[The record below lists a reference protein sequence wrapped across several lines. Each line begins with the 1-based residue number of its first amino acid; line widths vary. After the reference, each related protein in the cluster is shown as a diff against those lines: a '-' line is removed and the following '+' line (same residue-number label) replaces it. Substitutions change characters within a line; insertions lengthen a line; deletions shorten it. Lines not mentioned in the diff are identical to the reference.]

1 MVTREELQRLV
12 GRRATL
18 ALVPGA
24 PGGPIVTGRV
34 LGVLDALDGAVVTV
48 EPEGTPGAR
57 QTIHYHHI
65 AAATP
70 VDG

>member
-1 MVTREELQRLV
+1 MVTREELERLV

-18 ALVPGA
+18 TLAGGA
-24 PGGPIVTGRV
+24 PGGSLVTGRV

-48 EPEGTPGAR
+48 EPEGRPGVR

-65 AAATP
+65 TAVAPA
-70 VDG
+70 DG